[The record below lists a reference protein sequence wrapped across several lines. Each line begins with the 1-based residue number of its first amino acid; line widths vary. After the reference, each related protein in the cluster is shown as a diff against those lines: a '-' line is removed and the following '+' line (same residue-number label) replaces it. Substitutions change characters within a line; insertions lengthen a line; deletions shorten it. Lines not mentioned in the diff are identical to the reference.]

1 MLLKF
6 VEIKKEKMGE
16 LVCGVHVP
24 YGESNK
30 VETRK
35 NATENSRVRLKSIRN
50 SLCLSVCE
58 RERERERRER
68 ERE

>member
-6 VEIKKEKMGE
+6 VDNKKEKMGE
-16 LVCGVHVP
+16 LVCGVYVP

-30 VETRK
+30 METRK
-35 NATENSRVRLKSIRN
+35 NATESLRVRPKSIRN
-50 SLCLSVCE
+50 SLCLSVCG
-58 RERERERRER
+58 RGRERERRER